1 MEAPLHG
8 EDIDA
13 TQFAEDKF
21 AFVTFDRRDGK
32 VGYLRVWNLLLVSY
46 L

>member
-21 AFVTFDRRDGK
+21 AAMTFYRRDGK
-32 VGYLRVWNLLLVSY
+32 VGYLRVRDLLLVSY